1 MPRKI
6 DRYEIV
12 KELGRGGQA
21 AVYAA
26 RDTELGRPVALKV
39 LLPGSR
45 SAEAAERL
53 AREAKAAAKLEHPG
67 IVSVY
72 DVGEFRGRQY
82 LAMELV
88 EGRTLSEA
96 VPPDGMDPPEAARI
110 LAAVADA
117 VHCAHEQGI
126 VHRDVKP
133 SNILLGPDGTPKL
146 TDFGFALDEEA
157 QARLTHTGEL
167 TGTPSYMSPEQAQ
180 GADLDARSDV
190 YSLGAV
196 FYEMLTG
203 RPPFTAET
211 ALALLDKIVNEPPER
226 PSRLNSDVP
235 VEAETICLKCL
246 AKEPRRRYASAA
258 ELALDANR
266 FLAGDPIRARP
277 ASLAYRV
284 RGMVTRRAGLIVA
297 LHVAVT
303 GSVVFARWQRARI
316 ADAEAETTRLSAE
329 ADAALKSSERAEP
342 RILPLRSQL
351 DAARTRVEK
360 LRKEIEELRS
370 ELARPRPGSE

>member
-1 MPRKI
+1 MPRRI

-26 RDTELGRPVALKV
+26 RDTELGRSVALKV

-53 AREAKAAAKLEHPG
+53 AREAKAAAKLVHPG

-88 EGRTLSEA
+88 EGRTLSET
-96 VPPDGMDPPEAARI
+96 VSLDGMDAREAARI

-117 VHCAHEQGI
+117 VHCAHAQGI
-126 VHRDVKP
+126 VHRDIKP
-133 SNILLGPDGTPKL
+133 SNILLDPDGTPKL

-157 QARLTHTGEL
+157 HSRLTHTGEL
-167 TGTPSYMSPEQAQ
+167 TGTPSYMSPEQAR

-226 PSRLNSDVP
+226 PSRLKSGVP

-246 AKEPRRRYASAA
+246 TKEPRRRYASAA
-258 ELALDANR
+258 ELALDARR
-266 FLAGDPIRARP
+266 FLAGEPIRARP

-284 RGMVTRRAGLIVA
+284 RGMVARRAGLIA
-297 LHVAVT
+297 ASLVAVAAFL
-303 GSVVFARWQRARI
+303 VLVRWQRVRLAASR
-316 ADAEAETTRLSAE
+316 AEVTRLRAG
-329 ADAALKSSERAEP
+329 ADDALKASERAESKV
-342 RILPLRSQL
+342 LPLRGQFA
-351 DAARTRVEK
+351 AARTRAER
-360 LRKEIEELRS
+360 LRKEIEELRAD
-370 ELARPRPGSE
+370 LARPRPGSE